1 METVKELHMGEKYI
15 KGKDGK
21 FQGSAPDAATTPAS
35 SPVLPKKPERSSEKI
50 TESFTDNDGNLAFRY
65 TEEYQREFMRN
76 LVKGGF

>member
-1 METVKELHMGEKYI
+1 MTKYI

-21 FQGSAPDAATTPAS
+21 FQGSVPDAATAPAA
-35 SPVLPKKPERSSEKI
+35 SPVLPKKPEPSSEKI

-76 LVKGGF
+76 LVKAGF